1 MINSSASYDVLTGN
15 SNEIAA
21 WDNKYATGIEK
32 IDSQHKKLV
41 SLTNDLYRACLAGD
55 SVTNVVFKDTL
66 HQMVDYVRFHFN
78 DELTLL
84 KKVNYPGFNE
94 QKAQHDGFVK
104 QILEAVKD
112 HDEGKRFVANN
123 FVRGLRDWIFEHIG
137 YSDKKYAIYI
147 ADLKKKGLI
156 TDQQINS

>member
-1 MINSSASYDVLTGN
+1 MASIDTALTDD
-15 SNEIAA
+15 SDEIAP

-32 IDSQHKKLV
+32 IDSQHKTLFA
-41 SLTNDLYRACLAGD
+41 LTNDLYRACLAGD
-55 SVTNVVFKDTL
+55 TVTDVVFKETL
-66 HQMVDYVRFHFN
+66 RKMVDYVRFHFS

-112 HDEGKRFVANN
+112 YEEGKKFVANS
-123 FVRGLRDWIFEHIG
+123 FVRDMRDWILGHIG

-156 TDQQINS
+156 TAQQINF